1 MPPLTWSTL
10 LTEWDLPVPA
20 VVLLAAVAVGY
31 VAAAVRRTGWP
42 WGRTVAFLAGTGLA
56 VFAVGGAV
64 NAYSAA
70 LFSMHMA
77 QHLLLIMVVPAL
89 LLLGR
94 PLDLVQGRP
103 RRVLGRAARPLA
115 VATHPAV
122 GFAGYV
128 VVVVGTHLT
137 PFLQSALTSPLAHGV
152 EELLYLGSGLLLL
165 LPLVGVRPGRPPLSH
180 LARLVVLFGA
190 MVVDAV
196 VGVVV
201 MMTPAEPFPAYAA
214 VVRDWGPGLVEDL
227 HWGGAAMW
235 VGGDALM
242 AALAVFVIGRW
253 MSAMDRGDDLGS
265 WLESA
270 RRSALDLGEGTAVD
284 DDEEALR
291 SYNAMLARLAGRERR
306 H

>member
-1 MPPLTWSTL
+1 MPPLTWSAL

-20 VVLLAAVAVGY
+20 VILLGAIAAGY
-31 VAAAVRRTGWP
+31 LVAAVRRPGWP
-42 WGRTVAFLAGTGLA
+42 WGRTGTFLAGIGLA
-56 VFAVGGAV
+56 VFAIGGAV
-64 NAYSAA
+64 NAYSDV

-94 PLDLVQGRP
+94 PFDLVQGRL
-103 RRVLGRAARPLA
+103 RRAGRTLG
-115 VATHPAV
+115 VVTHPAV
-122 GFAGYV
+122 GFAGYTA
-128 VVVVGTHLT
+128 VVVGTHLT
-137 PFLQSALTSPLAHGV
+137 PFLQHALISPLVHGI

-196 VGVVV
+196 VGVVL
-201 MMTPAEPFPAYAA
+201 MMTPSEPFPAYAA

-253 MSAMDRGDDLGS
+253 MSAMDRGDDLGT

-291 SYNAMLARLAGRERR
+291 SYNAMLARLAAREGGR
-306 H
+306 

>member
-10 LTEWDLPVPA
+10 GTEWDVPVLA
-20 VVLLAAVAVGY
+20 VILFGGAVLAYA
-31 VAAAVRRTGWP
+31 AAAVRLPGWP
-42 WGRTVAFLAGTGLA
+42 RRRVVAFLAGIALA

-64 NAYSAA
+64 NAYSAV

-94 PLDLVQGRP
+94 PLELIRGR
-103 RRVLGRAARPLA
+103 VFARPLA
-115 VATHPAV
+115 ALAHPAV
-122 GFAGYV
+122 GFACYTA
-128 VVVVGTHLT
+128 VVVGTHLT
-137 PFLQSALTSPLAHGV
+137 PFQQSALTEPVVHGV
-152 EELLYLGSGLLLL
+152 EEALYLGSGLLLL
-165 LPLVGVRPGRPPLSH
+165 LPLVGVRPGKPPLSH

-196 VGVVV
+196 VGVVL

-214 VVRDWGPGLVEDL
+214 VVRDWGPGPVEDL

-242 AALAVFVIGRW
+242 GALAVFVISRW
-253 MSAMDRGDDLGS
+253 MSAMDHGDDLGT

-291 SYNAMLARLAGRERR
+291 SYNAMLARLAGRERGPDAGR
-306 H
+306 